1 MMGKRWKNILIN
13 GVYIIE
19 ETANSRKALIEQNKN
34 ENEGQYIER
43 TAYNMGD
50 NSKKEQ
56 FAIRNRTA
64 EGWCVCVLVVTC
76 NWCIIIYLLYIT
88 SLFLFCFVWRRPR
101 GSDVHVYY
109 CKGLYLITNFIFA
122 INNKWKSIAHSKI
135 KKQ

>member
-64 EGWCVCVLVVTC
+64 EGWCVCVC
-76 NWCIIIYLLYIT
+76 LLLHVIGVLSFICST
-88 SLFLFCFVWRRPR
+88 SQVYFCFVCFEEDQ
-101 GSDVHVYY
+101 G
-109 CKGLYLITNFIFA
+109 GLTYMYITA
-122 INNKWKSIAHSKI
+122 KDST
-135 KKQ
+135 